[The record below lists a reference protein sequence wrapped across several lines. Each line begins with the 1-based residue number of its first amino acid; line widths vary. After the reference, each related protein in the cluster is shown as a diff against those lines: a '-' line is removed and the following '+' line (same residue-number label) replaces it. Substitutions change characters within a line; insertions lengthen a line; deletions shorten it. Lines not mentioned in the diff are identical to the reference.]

1 MNLPRKGYG
10 RIYVEKE
17 EDIQKVKD
25 IIKEM
30 DDFES
35 GYLPEKLIAVFS
47 DRIDT
52 VYTHKFSDLDI
63 AILMEKCWQRGIK
76 MFCVDGKYGAWD

>member
-1 MNLPRKGYG
+1 MKFPHKGYG

-30 DDFES
+30 DEIVKS
-35 GYLPEKLIAVFS
+35 IKP
-47 DRIDT
+47 IDVT
-52 VYTHKFSDLDI
+52 LDSPKPWNT
-63 AILMEKCWQRGIK
+63 AS
-76 MFCVDGKYGAWD
+76 

>member
-1 MNLPRKGYG
+1 MKFPHKGYG

-30 DDFES
+30 DEFEFE
-35 GYLPEKLIAVFS
+35 YIPKDLIAVFK
-47 DRIDT
+47 DKIVT
-52 VYTHKFSDLDI
+52 THTHKFSDLDI
-63 AILMEKCWQRGIK
+63 SVLMGKCWQQGIK
-76 MFCVDGKYGAWD
+76 MFCVDGGSDY